1 MKISRRQIRRIISET
16 MKFTGGG
23 KTIDQARTGMD
34 AAFAGD
40 KFGRGDLPKRPQ
52 QPSFGLNR
60 PEDLPSGNFLDP
72 GEIQG
77 EHPYDVAKNEVA
89 DRFRE
94 MDAVDEVL
102 SDIMRLLGLTSDNF
116 VNREEVEELSEVIDM
131 MVQYDESLD
140 SILRA
145 IPDHIKDILVRF

>member
-1 MKISRRQIRRIISET
+1 MMITRLQIRELILKEMS
-16 MKFTGGG
+16 
-23 KTIDQARTGMD
+23 
-34 AAFAGD
+34 
-40 KFGRGDLPKRPQ
+40 KFGRGDLPKRPP
-52 QPSFGLNR
+52 QPSFGLEG
-60 PEDLPSGNFLDP
+60 PEGLPPGNFLGT

-102 SDIMRLLGLTSDNF
+102 SDIMRLLGLTSEIGVDNF
-116 VNREEVEELSEVIDM
+116 VNREEVEELSEVLDL